1 MEKDVEALKIIKVEN
16 LTLQLEV
23 SNYYLCFIKIK
34 DLESNLK
41 IRK

>member
-1 MEKDVEALKIIKVEN
+1 MDKDVEALKIIKVEN

-23 SNYYLCFIKIK
+23 SNYSLPFIKIK